1 MKNVLYLGLILLF
14 FWACKSSKTMAAKDA
29 KVTTTKES
37 DTVRIANDELEYEV
51 IVIEPGFNTWL
62 NSQAKPRGFYSESYL
77 KSRNIMYVTEWNSR
91 VLQPN
96 RFDPRLYQMQI
107 NYSPGIDYGYE
118 VNYMLYNYF
127 IFFQIQYKQQLSGFF
142 PRR

>member
-14 FWACKSSKTMAAKDA
+14 FWACKSSKTIAANDA

-77 KSRNIMYVTEWNSR
+77 KSRNIMYVTEWNNR
-91 VLQPN
+91 VLQSN
-96 RFDPRLYQMQI
+96 IYNPRLYQMQI

-118 VNYMLYNYF
+118 VNYLLYNYF
-127 IFFQIQYKQQLSGFF
+127 MFFQIQYKQQLSGFF
-142 PRR
+142 PRQ